1 MLQVVRF
8 SVTASCRATSS
19 SILEMRNLHFILTY
33 FLWLNTSLV
42 VDHIYKQ
49 KRKKMTKREHAWFLA
64 VSNQ

>member
-8 SVTASCRATSS
+8 SVLASCRATSS

-33 FLWLNTSLV
+33 FLWLNTSLLLI
-42 VDHIYKQ
+42 IYTSRK
-49 KRKKMTKREHAWFLA
+49 KKKMTKREHAWFLA

>member
-8 SVTASCRATSS
+8 SVLASCRATSS

-33 FLWLNTSLV
+33 FLWLNTSPV

-49 KRKKMTKREHAWFLA
+49 EEKKMTKREHAWFLA